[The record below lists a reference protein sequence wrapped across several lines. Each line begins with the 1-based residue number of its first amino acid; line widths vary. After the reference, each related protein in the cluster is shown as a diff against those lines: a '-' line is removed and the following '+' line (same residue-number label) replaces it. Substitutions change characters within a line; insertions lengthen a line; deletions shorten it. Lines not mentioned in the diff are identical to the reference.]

1 MNTTWTR
8 LQEELGDRLKEGE
21 PLMKHVNFRLGGPA
35 TGYFEAKKPEEAVSA
50 IRLAQQSG
58 IPWVVLGGGSN
69 VLVSDAGFD
78 GLVVQA
84 AYRAWEIDGT
94 RVQADAGVL
103 SVFLARATVQAGLT
117 GFEWAI
123 GLPGTIGG
131 AVRGNGGCFGG
142 EMKDT
147 VETVDVY
154 DATQDALK
162 TMTWTECK
170 FAYRDSIFK
179 HQSHPPLILSVSMR
193 LKMGD
198 PVKGKTRLDAIMK
211 QRKENQPQDA
221 SSAGCMFKNV
231 TINNATD
238 LWKLRQETDI
248 PQEFLEAK
256 RIPAGWVIDQAGL
269 KGTKVGD
276 AEVSEKHGN
285 FCLNRGKAT
294 AEQVVQ
300 LVSLVKTKVRN
311 SLGIQLEEEVQLI
324 GFDS

>member
-8 LQEELGDRLKEGE
+8 LQEELGDRLKTGE

-35 TGYFEAKKPEEAVSA
+35 TGYLEAKTPDEAVAA
-50 IRLAQQSG
+50 IRLAQQAG

-69 VLVSDAGFD
+69 VLISDAGFD

-84 AYRAWEIDGT
+84 AYRTWDIEGT
-94 RVQADAGVL
+94 RVRADAGVL
-103 SVFLARATVQAGLT
+103 SVFLARTTVQAGLT
-117 GFEWAI
+117 GFEWAT

-131 AVRGNGGCFGG
+131 AVRGNAGCFGG

-147 VETVDVY
+147 VESVEVY
-154 DATQDALK
+154 DAVADERR

-170 FAYRDSIFK
+170 FGYRDSIFK
-179 HQSHPPLILSVSMR
+179 HLTPPPVILSVGMR
-193 LKMGD
+193 LKPGD
-198 PVKGKTRLDAIMK
+198 PVAGKARLDAVMR
-211 QRKENQPQDA
+211 QRKEKQPQDA

-231 TINNATD
+231 TISNATD

-276 AEVSEKHGN
+276 AEISEKHGN
-285 FCLNRGKAT
+285 FCLNRGTAT

-311 SLGIQLEEEVQLI
+311 RLGIQLEEEVQLI